1 MGTGFLTSLFQ
12 TLWCSALQPACQA
25 FLDALRLAVSRP
37 HATAPLEQRCGLP
50 VIMVWRPLPVVGK
63 LDHTMPRGP
72 TCLVPS
78 CAGLPDVQARYL
90 EPVQG
95 SPFHSWTR
103 SCASVAG
110 GPVHVWACPLILDG
124 GPVRPSVLLWKP
136 VAASAV
142 CWLGCP
148 RGTPAK
154 CQVPILPTVLPRS
167 LSPGGRLL
175 LLLLAAAHVVAH
187 DAVVPADTGR
197 GCFPCHCAAP
207 MPCRPAWEVAASP
220 PLAIG
225 GHLDLA
231 ELAGAALHLP
241 AAASQLSL
249 PHQTTL
255 ALVTVLDYG

>member
-1 MGTGFLTSLFQ
+1 
-12 TLWCSALQPACQA
+12 
-25 FLDALRLAVSRP
+25 
-37 HATAPLEQRCGLP
+37 
-50 VIMVWRPLPVVGK
+50 MVWRPLPVVGK

-72 TCLVPS
+72 ACLVPS

-124 GPVRPSVLLWKP
+124 GPVRPLVLLWKP

-154 CQVPILPTVLPRS
+154 CQVPISTDCPAPITLAWGPTTATSSCWSSCL
-167 LSPGGRLL
+167 
-175 LLLLAAAHVVAH
+175 AH

-197 GCFPCHCAAP
+197 GCLPCHCAAP

-225 GHLDLA
+225 GHLDVA

-241 AAASQLSL
+241 ALPRSYPFPTRLRWPSLRYWTTASTVFCVAYGLLCGCCHGRLLDSIL
-249 PHQTTL
+249 PFHI
-255 ALVTVLDYG
+255 